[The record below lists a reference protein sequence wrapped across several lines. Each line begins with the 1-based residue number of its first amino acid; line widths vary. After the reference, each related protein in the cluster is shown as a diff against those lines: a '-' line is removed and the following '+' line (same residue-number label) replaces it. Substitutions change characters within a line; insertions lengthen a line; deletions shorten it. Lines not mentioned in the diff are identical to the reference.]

1 VIITSHRNQLSR
13 SSLGISRVNQAHTIF
28 CSLSVRE
35 AHVMANHSSRKSDL
49 TSNHSLILHDL
60 SSRTYFDVQTITS
73 SLFLCHHYH
82 PAQCCQAST
91 RSTIQLTSTMNF
103 TRTSTSRHLCE
114 KIRIS
119 NAAPD
124 LPCLNYL
131 GSKVHNQKADPT

>member
-1 VIITSHRNQLSR
+1 
-13 SSLGISRVNQAHTIF
+13 
-28 CSLSVRE
+28 
-35 AHVMANHSSRKSDL
+35 
-49 TSNHSLILHDL
+49 
-60 SSRTYFDVQTITS
+60 
-73 SLFLCHHYH
+73 
-82 PAQCCQAST
+82 
-91 RSTIQLTSTMNF
+91 MNF